1 MKNITH
7 KLSIIA
13 AAITVAL
20 ITGKAG
26 AGNIRGDIDLQTYK
40 DFAENKGQFLPGTEN
55 IKIYDKS
62 GNLVGTLDSAP
73 MPDFSSVGRKFAV
86 IGSGEATLFHPAY
99 MITAN
104 HVVTNG
110 MKNNQKQM

>member
-40 DFAENKGQFLPGTEN
+40 DFAENKGQF
-55 IKIYDKS
+55 
-62 GNLVGTLDSAP
+62 
-73 MPDFSSVGRKFAV
+73 
-86 IGSGEATLFHPAY
+86 
-99 MITAN
+99 
-104 HVVTNG
+104 
-110 MKNNQKQM
+110 